1 MRRIVIA
8 SKNSGKIREL
18 QAMFAGAE
26 MQILSLND
34 FPDLPEIIE
43 DGKSFYENALKK
55 AQAVAVA
62 TGETVLADDSGLEV
76 AALGGA
82 PGIYSARYG
91 GEGANDRQNVL
102 KLLGEMR
109 GVPAE
114 KRAAAFRCVLVL
126 YHKDNRHEVFEGR
139 WEGVI
144 AENCAGL
151 GGFGYDPVFY
161 LPEQGMTVAQLS
173 PELKNMISHR
183 AQAFIKLKERLEQKI
198 DKSNGA

>member
-1 MRRIVIA
+1 VQRIVIA
-8 SKNSGKIREL
+8 SKNSGKIKEF

-34 FPDLPEIIE
+34 FPDVPEIIE

-55 AQAVAVA
+55 AQAVAAA

-82 PGIYSARYG
+82 PGIYSARYA

-102 KLLGEMR
+102 KLLGEMK
-109 GVPAE
+109 GIPAGE
-114 KRAAAFRCVLVL
+114 RAAAFRCVLVL
-126 YHKDNRHEVFEGR
+126 YEDNRHEVFEGR

-144 AENCAGL
+144 AEQSAGE

-161 LPEQGMTVAQLS
+161 LPEEGMTVAQL
-173 PELKNMISHR
+173 PPDLKNRLSHR
-183 AQAFIKLKERLEQKI
+183 AQAVIKLKNRLEQKT
-198 DKSNGA
+198 DKSTGA